1 MNKMNIIATI
11 FTILI
16 FCAVNTLYAQTS
28 RTTLSTN
35 EWSIISNKLN
45 PYDEIGLK
53 HNQFLVEF
61 FKSEEFRSFNDPKD
75 KNVNSIRES
84 ENKNVITAVEKF
96 INRLCKKQINI
107 CSGPNPNDR
116 FSNDFGRQL
125 RIVQEEKDPMKTLSR
140 SGASESVMA
149 YAVEIDLLLE
159 KLPKD
164 KEFTRSTFN
173 DFFDL
178 ENRAADDKK
187 LREDDR
193 KKVLVMTAVARYSAY
208 YWRRSEFTKLHQYCP
223 PPPGIVLSKAAMW
236 DIVGCL
242 VGGPLFGMGV
252 SIVSLL

>member
-1 MNKMNIIATI
+1 MIRFSEFSRLYQTSTEKRQNASCKSKFEGERKMNKMNIIATI

-125 RIVQEEKDPMKTLSR
+125 RIVQEEKDPMKTLS
-140 SGASESVMA
+140 SVQSRF
-149 YAVEIDLLLE
+149 Y
-159 KLPKD
+159 
-164 KEFTRSTFN
+164 
-173 DFFDL
+173 
-178 ENRAADDKK
+178 
-187 LREDDR
+187 
-193 KKVLVMTAVARYSAY
+193 
-208 YWRRSEFTKLHQYCP
+208 
-223 PPPGIVLSKAAMW
+223 
-236 DIVGCL
+236 
-242 VGGPLFGMGV
+242 
-252 SIVSLL
+252 